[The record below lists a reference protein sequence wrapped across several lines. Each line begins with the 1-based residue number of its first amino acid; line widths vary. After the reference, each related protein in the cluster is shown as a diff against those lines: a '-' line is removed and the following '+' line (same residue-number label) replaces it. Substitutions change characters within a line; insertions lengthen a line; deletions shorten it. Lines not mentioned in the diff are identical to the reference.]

1 MVNDFFSICQCDHRY
16 VLSENFS
23 GIAYIVVV
31 NYVFRAL
38 TSLKCQRIGSRHQ
51 QSLEKPVSGQIL
63 RILVSLRCILKHFP
77 TLCYMAPTGV
87 LENVGSLCIHMKIKN
102 YIPVYVQALKR
113 HSVATVI
120 ERRKKPHLKNL
131 VLVSILYRSIDKFFL

>member
-38 TSLKCQRIGSRHQ
+38 TSLKCQRIGSRRQ

-77 TLCYMAPTGV
+77 TLCYMAPTGPWKRGKSV
-87 LENVGSLCIHMKIKN
+87 YTYENKELYICTGLETTLSGNSDWKKE
-102 YIPVYVQALKR
+102 K
-113 HSVATVI
+113 ATLEKSRPRLNFV
-120 ERRKKPHLKNL
+120 
-131 VLVSILYRSIDKFFL
+131 